1 MGHFFGRDIVSLL
14 ILPLWNFFMGL
25 VTFLY
30 CLYLVTP
37 ILLLVV
43 GSFGTSWTNSLLPSG
58 MTFDWYLEVAG
69 DSSFQR
75 AFLTSLQVVVAT
87 CVINVLLGVPFAYAV
102 FSAANRGIRL
112 AARIFTLLP
121 VAVPELVLGFGFIIV
136 FSSNYTPWLG
146 TTWLLVCAHVVL
158 TLPYLVGTL
167 LGDMDRLGIAG
178 MERVAETLGAGFWQ
192 RFRDIVIPSLR
203 YSLLSGLMM
212 VTAISIGEFQISNL
226 VAGFLSRTYPV
237 VLLQAF
243 YGATGLAC
251 AATVV
256 LIFLALMAACASAA
270 GAHFSHFRQK
280 ARP

>member
-1 MGHFFGRDIVSLL
+1 
-14 ILPLWNFFMGL
+14 
-25 VTFLY
+25 
-30 CLYLVTP
+30 
-37 ILLLVV
+37 
-43 GSFGTSWTNSLLPSG
+43 
-58 MTFDWYLEVAG
+58 
-69 DSSFQR
+69 
-75 AFLTSLQVVVAT
+75 
-87 CVINVLLGVPFAYAV
+87 
-102 FSAANRGIRL
+102 
-112 AARIFTLLP
+112 
-121 VAVPELVLGFGFIIV
+121 
-136 FSSNYTPWLG
+136 
-146 TTWLLVCAHVVL
+146 VVL